1 MEDDDKRECSLKE
14 GQRRVGPTKIDSYSA
29 RLVEF
34 YRPPSKGGNTRA
46 WHRHAFQVDGD
57 WYSFLALG
65 AKKWI
70 HVNDAV
76 EFDWSWDDCGQYR
89 NVDPDTIRTTDKNG
103 KSVVRGERGT
113 KKWRTAPA
121 RMPASRREQ
130 RD

>member
-1 MEDDDKRECSLKE
+1 MKGESLLKE
-14 GQRRVGPTKIDSYSA
+14 GQHRIGPTKIESYSA
-29 RLVEF
+29 RLIEP

-46 WHRHAFQVDGD
+46 WHRHAFQVDGH
-57 WYSFLALG
+57 WYSFVALG

-70 HVNDAV
+70 YATDDV
-76 EFDWSWDDCGQYR
+76 EFVWSWDDSGKYR
-89 NVDPDTIRTTDKNG
+89 NVDPDTIRTMSKNG
-103 KSVVRGERGT
+103 EPVVRGERGS